1 MATLTTGTRI
11 FGPLCATGAVTGT
24 GASIYIQL
32 DFKPIKVELYNID
45 DAGGQTQIQWSAAMP
60 DASGIKIIDSGAG
73 VTNALYISTLG
84 VTPGSGGFTIGADT
98 DMNVAGESIVWVAW
112 RSAR

>member
-45 DAGGQTQIQWSAAMP
+45 DAGGETQLVWALALP

-73 VTNALYISTLG
+73 VTDALYISTLG
-84 VTPGSGGFTIGADT
+84 ITPGSGGFTIGADT
-98 DMNVAGESIVWVAW
+98 DVNVVGESIMWVAW